1 MTEKVKFP
9 KSEGSDL
16 MRLDENMA
24 EIFGGIFE
32 SQQAAEEY
40 FKLVD
45 GKPKRLM
52 DELYLQGDFTG
63 HIEIKFFDKKSN
75 NAEQLFKDFPYGKK
89 IVEVLKAKFADKLK
103 RRINT
108 AIVIYDFDWAGHFS
122 NHFLSQMREKK
133 TDTYHIFHIENV
145 YPYK

>member
-1 MTEKVKFP
+1 MGIDK
-9 KSEGSDL
+9 
-16 MRLDENMA
+16 NNA

-45 GKPKRLM
+45 GKPKRFM

-63 HIEIKFFDKKSN
+63 HIEIKYFDKKSN
-75 NAEQLFKDFPYGKK
+75 KAEELFQDFPHGKK
-89 IVEVLKAKFADKLK
+89 LVEVLKAKFADKLK

-122 NHFLSQMREKK
+122 SHFLSQMREKK

>member
-1 MTEKVKFP
+1 
-9 KSEGSDL
+9 

-63 HIEIKFFDKKSN
+63 RIEIKFFDKKSN
-75 NAEQLFKDFPYGKK
+75 NAEQLFKDFQYGKK

>member
-1 MTEKVKFP
+1 
-9 KSEGSDL
+9 
-16 MRLDENMA
+16 MRIDENMA

-75 NAEQLFKDFPYGKK
+75 NAEQLFKDFPYGEK

-103 RRINT
+103 RRVNT

-133 TDTYHIFHIENV
+133 TDTYHIFRIENV